1 MAEKRTALTH
11 AGDTGENLAG
21 VQVTEHIWRCPDG
34 FYRWYHELSMLKNPI
49 ILFTTWKVLG
59 ISFGAVY
66 LFVLISSAVSDS
78 LFGWDGFLDITWVF
92 VLLTLVIG
100 AIAVLA
106 YLIVAWCYGWKY
118 VVLFEMDEQVVRHIQ
133 VPRQFKKAQALAWL
147 TLLAGAAAKQPGA
160 AGTGLLSMTRNSSTS
175 EFQSVKRITVRPR
188 RNLIKVNQKLARNQ
202 VYAAPEDFE
211 FVRAHIVSHCPKAK
225 VR

>member
-1 MAEKRTALTH
+1 MNDQHTVTAAADGETLP
-11 AGDTGENLAG
+11 AGTRE
-21 VQVTEHIWRCPDG
+21 TERIRRCPDG
-34 FYRWYHELSMLKNPI
+34 SYRWYHELSMLKNPI

-59 ISFGAVY
+59 VCFGAVY

-78 LFGWDGFLDITWVF
+78 LFGWDGFLDITWIF

-106 YLIVAWCYGWKY
+106 YLVVAWCFGWKY
-118 VVLFEMDEQVVRHIQ
+118 VVLFEMDEQAVRHIQ

-147 TLLAGAAAKQPGA
+147 TLLAGAAAKQPDA
-160 AGTGLLSMTRNSSTS
+160 AGAGLLSMTRNSSTS
-175 EFQSVKRITVRPR
+175 EFKNVRRIIIRPR
-188 RNLIKVNQKLARNQ
+188 RGLIKLNQTLARNQ

-211 FVRAHIVSHCPKAK
+211 FVRAYIVSHCPKAK